1 MTALRRDMSIIIP
14 SKTRPKFDD
23 RLGVALNI
31 IERGHQSSESI
42 HDRVRTAV
50 AIEDINH
57 LKTFPMETQTSFLKQ
72 KMKPPIPTG
81 NSKLTLPIATGL
93 SV

>member
-1 MTALRRDMSIIIP
+1 MRRDMSIIIP

-23 RLGVALNI
+23 RLGVALDI
-31 IERGHQSSESI
+31 IEKGHQSSESI

-57 LKTFPMETQTSFLKQ
+57 LKTFPMEAQSSVLKQ
-72 KMKPPIPTG
+72 KAKPPIP
-81 NSKLTLPIATGL
+81 NSNPKLTLSIATGL
-93 SV
+93 SI